1 MPTIAPTAASGSAP
15 AASNSAPAA
24 ASGATVKPVPGGP
37 SAGAAGLPESAHIQY
52 VLRLADNALVLG
64 QRLSQW
70 CGHGPLLEEDIAL
83 TNIALDQIGQARLL
97 LSHAGQLEGRGR
109 DEDSLAYLRDEP
121 DFRNWTLLELP
132 NGVGAHDD
140 YAIVIARNLIFSA
153 LQVPLWDAL
162 TRSGDAGLAA
172 IAAKSIKEA
181 RSHLRHAGDW
191 LVRLGDGT
199 DESHA
204 RAQAALERLW
214 PYTNELW
221 AVDPVEQAVT
231 AAGIGPLTCDLKP
244 AWNAAVDAVLA
255 SATLK
260 RPADGAFV
268 SSGKRGVHSE
278 HMGFLLAEMQS
289 LARAHPGAKW

>member
-1 MPTIAPTAASGSAP
+1 MSRDADDRPDRRLRQRARCGQRCAASKHA
-15 AASNSAPAA
+15 
-24 ASGATVKPVPGGP
+24 PGGP
-37 SAGAAGLPESAHIQY
+37 TAGAAGLPESAHIQY

-83 TNIALDQIGQARLL
+83 TNIALDLIGQARLL

-162 TRSGDAGLAA
+162 ARSGDAGLAA

-204 RAQAALERLW
+204 RAQRCARRGCGR
-214 PYTNELW
+214 TRDELF
-221 AVDPVEQAVT
+221 AVDAVEQAVA
-231 AAGIGPLTCDLKP
+231 AAGIGTLTCRTWSRP
-244 AWNAAVDAVLA
+244 GMRPSMRCWP

-260 RPADGAFV
+260 RPADGAFI
-268 SSGKRGVHSE
+268 SSGKLGVHSE